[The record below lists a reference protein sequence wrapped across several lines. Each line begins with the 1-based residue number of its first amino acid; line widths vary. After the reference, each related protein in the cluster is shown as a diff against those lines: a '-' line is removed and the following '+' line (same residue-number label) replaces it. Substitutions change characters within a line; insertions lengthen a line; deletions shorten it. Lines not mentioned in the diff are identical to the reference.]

1 MDAELVSEG
10 DEVVCIASVFDGGSD
25 AVIRVTVDE
34 TVHTGIYDLF
44 VNSRAEPSVIR
55 DVFEVAIELGQKG
68 QKGKP
73 VGALFVVG
81 DAGKVMNKSRP
92 LSYNPFEKSHV
103 HVGDPIVNVMLKE
116 FSRLDGAFVV
126 SDSGKI
132 VSAYRYLEP
141 GAEGVDIP
149 KGLGARHMAGGAIT
163 RDTNA
168 TAIVLSESDG
178 LVRAFKAGELV
189 LEIDPEE
196 LIPMSAVPTPLSE
209 FVASSVPDRI
219 WLALFVLLF
228 GLFAAYVVG
237 AINRR
242 LLTRAGVPEV
252 IEGTAFERTAH
263 EFDTST
269 VRILAKLSSYF
280 ILAVAVIVALTVA
293 DVNYLEQ
300 FWSGVAAFLPRLFV
314 AIVVL
319 IVGVVVGDKAELLV
333 AERLRGIKD
342 QTARTRRVA
351 AARQIQ
357 RRVRRRPDR
366 ARAGRR
372 ADARAGRVVG
382 CVRARSRA
390 VRRAGNEGPRR
401 ERGRRRVPPP
411 PTAVRDRRRGASRRR
426 AQDRPGG
433 RPVRHPYRGRRRGA
447 RGAEPLGVPR
457 RIVLIRE

>member
-1 MDAELVSEG
+1 MASLTDHLSDLVEDADAVLLFSPTSSFHDRFEDGDTEIVVVAPDNDVDADTFVELPLPFDNVKDRIRFGIEGSMDADLVSEG

-196 LIPMSAVPTPLSE
+196 
-209 FVASSVPDRI
+209 
-219 WLALFVLLF
+219 
-228 GLFAAYVVG
+228 Y
-237 AINRR
+237 
-242 LLTRAGVPEV
+242 
-252 IEGTAFERTAH
+252 
-263 EFDTST
+263 
-269 VRILAKLSSYF
+269 
-280 ILAVAVIVALTVA
+280 
-293 DVNYLEQ
+293 
-300 FWSGVAAFLPRLFV
+300 
-314 AIVVL
+314 
-319 IVGVVVGDKAELLV
+319 
-333 AERLRGIKD
+333 
-342 QTARTRRVA
+342 
-351 AARQIQ
+351 
-357 RRVRRRPDR
+357 
-366 ARAGRR
+366 
-372 ADARAGRVVG
+372 
-382 CVRARSRA
+382 
-390 VRRAGNEGPRR
+390 
-401 ERGRRRVPPP
+401 
-411 PTAVRDRRRGASRRR
+411 
-426 AQDRPGG
+426 
-433 RPVRHPYRGRRRGA
+433 
-447 RGAEPLGVPR
+447 
-457 RIVLIRE
+457 